1 MALAM
6 GLRTAQGVFVVPLSA
21 EHGWPLAIF
30 SNALAL
36 QNLLWGLIQPLI
48 GMAADL
54 IGAGVVIAAGSLVFA
69 AGLWVMTWASDPLTV
84 MLASGVVLALG
95 LSAVSFPV
103 ILAVVARSV
112 GPARRDLAMGLVIAG
127 GSVGQVVL
135 PPLSGWLLVA
145 PRTTD
150 AAFGVLAW
158 VALAMV
164 PLAWLLNEQSGG
176 KRGGARDARSGR
188 MSLASLRHALRQ
200 AWARSD
206 YRLTVLG
213 FFACGFQLAFLSVH
227 LPGYLS
233 LCGLPS
239 QTGAN
244 ALGLM
249 GVFNII
255 GCWASGVLAGR
266 WPVPRLLAALYL
278 TRAMSVA
285 IFLACPVT
293 QASVVVFSGMIGLTW
308 LATVPLT
315 SSLVVRMFGP
325 GSLGLLFGLA
335 FLSHQVGSFFG
346 AWLGGVAVDLTG
358 SYDGAWIM
366 SGVLALVAAGI
377 HLAIDDRDQG
387 SASMTLN
394 ARLLARPH
402 PDSST

>member
-1 MALAM
+1 MTLAM
-6 GLRTAQGVFVVPLSA
+6 GLRTAQGVFVVPLSL
-21 EHGWPLAIF
+21 EHNWPLAIF
-30 SNALAL
+30 STALAV

-54 IGAGVVIAAGSLVFA
+54 LGAGAVIAVGSLVFA
-69 AGLWVMTWASDPLTV
+69 AGLWVLTWASDPLTV
-84 MLASGVVLALG
+84 TVAAGVGLALG
-95 LSAVSFPV
+95 LSAASFPV

-135 PPLSGWLLVA
+135 PPISGWLLVA
-145 PRTTD
+145 LGTTGE
-150 AAFGVLAW
+150 AFSILAL

-164 PLAWLLNEQSGG
+164 PLAWPLGERGRG
-176 KRGGARDARSGR
+176 ERGGASNAGHGR
-188 MSLASLRHALRQ
+188 MSLASLLPELRQ
-200 AWARSD
+200 AWARPD

-244 ALGLM
+244 ALGLV
-249 GVFNII
+249 GLFNII
-255 GCWASGVLAGR
+255 GCWASGVLASR

-278 TRAMSVA
+278 TRALSVA
-285 IFLACPVT
+285 VFLACPVT
-293 QASVVVFSGMIGLTW
+293 QASVVGFSAMIGLTW

-315 SSLVVRMFGP
+315 SGLVVRMFGP
-325 GSLGLLFGLA
+325 GSLGLLFGFA

-358 SYDGAWIM
+358 SYDAAWIM
-366 SGVLALVAAGI
+366 SGLLALVAAGI
-377 HLAIDDRDQG
+377 HLAIDDRPMVVAVG
-387 SASMTLN
+387 HI
-394 ARLLARPH
+394 RH
-402 PDSST
+402 